1 MRGGKKGADVGRGI
15 VKGGWEGRI
24 AKEGG
29 EGRKEGGV
37 GEYREGGGGD

>member
-1 MRGGKKGADVGRGI
+1 MDGARGI
-15 VKGGWEGRI
+15 VKGGWEGRSRI

-37 GEYREGGGGD
+37 GE